1 MGSSFQTSYGGKGA
15 NQAVQSARL
24 GAPTAFI
31 ATVGQDSYGD
41 SYVSALVKEGI
52 DTNGVKQVSDSST
65 GIAVIWVDGNGM
77 NSIVIVP
84 GANIVMTPDDVTAR
98 LDGFFVTSKDSV
110 KVALLQNEIDL
121 GANLA
126 TLRYCHAKSLM
137 TVFNPAP
144 YTSPCSS
151 LIHECSILCVNEV
164 ELQMM
169 LRDFGIL
176 ESIELSSNDA
186 LLHSC
191 LTVVDHC
198 VSVHGASNCHLQHI
212 IVTLGALGAV
222 WVSRESRQAVRFNA
236 PVVKAVDSV
245 GAGDSFLGCL
255 AACLADDIA
264 LDEAIRMSII
274 CASFSVQS
282 RGAQPSYAYK
292 KDLSF

>member
-41 SYVSALVKEGI
+41 SYVDALVKEGI
-52 DTNGVKQVSDSST
+52 DTEGVKQISESST

-84 GANIVMTPDDVTAR
+84 GANMKMTPDDVTAR
-98 LDGFFVTSKDSV
+98 LQRFFATSKDSV

-121 GANLA
+121 DANLA
-126 TLRYCHAKSLM
+126 TLRCCRANDVR

-144 YTSPCSS
+144 YTSPCSN

-176 ESIELSSNDA
+176 EAVELSSDDA
-186 LLHSC
+186 LLQSC

-198 VSVHGASNCHLQHI
+198 DSVNGDANCHLQHI

-222 WVSRESRQAVRFNA
+222 WVSRESRQAVRFIA

-255 AACLADDIA
+255 AACLADDVA
-264 LDEAIRMSII
+264 LGEAIRMSII

-292 KDLSF
+292 KDLTF